1 MERWSP
7 ASSPHSSMMEARGLV
22 SFASE
27 LAPFAQEGV
36 RDVQESGPFAQE
48 PGPFRNSSP
57 SLPQVRTA
65 SHQDLGAESRSRGN
79 EPQSRRPNDGIAP
92 RCSTSQR
99 PVRSTP
105 PPRLAIRRR
114 CRTGPRRS
122 LGSCTTSPSCPGRSA
137 ERPQVSLGRPSPLA
151 GISRAALAT
160 VDIACSTDPHYVAD
174 NPGQTGQCPGQGQV
188 CCGSAT
194 TTESPPHVSLQCVD
208 SSQCQDND
216 VTGPDFYL
224 VVCPVSPCPAGVQ
237 LKSTM

>member
-1 MERWSP
+1 VP
-7 ASSPHSSMMEARGLV
+7 ATFKSRG
-22 SFASE
+22 
-27 LAPFAQEGV
+27 
-36 RDVQESGPFAQE
+36 
-48 PGPFRNSSP
+48 P
-57 SLPQVRTA
+57 SLRSRALSATRRLPCLRSAPRAIRIRGV
-65 SHQDLGAESRSRGN
+65 SLGLGGMSRSLG
-79 EPQSRRPNDGIAP
+79 RPNDGIAP